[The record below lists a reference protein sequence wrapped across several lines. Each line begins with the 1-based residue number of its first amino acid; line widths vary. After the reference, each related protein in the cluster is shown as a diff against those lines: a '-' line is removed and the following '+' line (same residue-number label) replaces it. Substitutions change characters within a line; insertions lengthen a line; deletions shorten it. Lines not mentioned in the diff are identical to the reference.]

1 MSSATVSLGHAVSA
15 AHVFG
20 HEFRSSFVS
29 DATRIVL
36 LENCPAYIRKWIM
49 GERR

>member
-1 MSSATVSLGHAVSA
+1 MSSATISLGHAVSA
-15 AHVFG
+15 AQVFG
-20 HEFRSSFVS
+20 REFRSSFVS

-36 LENCPAYIRKWIM
+36 LENCPVYIRKWIM

>member
-20 HEFRSSFVS
+20 HEFRLSFVS
-29 DATRIVL
+29 DAIRIVL
-36 LENCPAYIRKWIM
+36 VENCPAYIRKWIM
-49 GERR
+49 GELV